1 MQDPVREKLI
11 TDHLPLVRRVSEH
24 LRASWRESGLEI
36 DDLVSCGTVGLIQ
49 AADRF
54 DPTRGVSFKTY
65 AELVIKGAIRDGVSR
80 GTNWFGRRA
89 AGSATVVHLEDVS
102 PHGWDDWLGQP
113 HEGEL
118 TFPGHWNGRPLFQL
132 TSDNDLD
139 PCSLLAD
146 GIRHLPDRERQVV
159 QLCFYEGKKLTH
171 AAQEMRIRLPLA
183 SRLRKRALQRLR
195 HAVEG
200 RRNRLPESA
209 SRQGSLPTHNRK
221 PLGVVGPTGRSETAM
236 TALRFE
242 TGLPWPPSRDRDED
256 QFARSC

>member
-102 PHGWDDWLGQP
+102 PHGWDDWLGQASRR
-113 HEGEL
+113 GVNL
-118 TFPGHWNGRPLFQL
+118 PGPLERAPLFPL

-139 PCSLLAD
+139 LARFSLT
-146 GIRHLPDRERQVV
+146 GFGTCP
-159 QLCFYEGKKLTH
+159 T
-171 AAQEMRIRLPLA
+171 A
-183 SRLRKRALQRLR
+183 SVR
-195 HAVEG
+195 
-200 RRNRLPESA
+200 
-209 SRQGSLPTHNRK
+209 
-221 PLGVVGPTGRSETAM
+221 
-236 TALRFE
+236 
-242 TGLPWPPSRDRDED
+242 
-256 QFARSC
+256 